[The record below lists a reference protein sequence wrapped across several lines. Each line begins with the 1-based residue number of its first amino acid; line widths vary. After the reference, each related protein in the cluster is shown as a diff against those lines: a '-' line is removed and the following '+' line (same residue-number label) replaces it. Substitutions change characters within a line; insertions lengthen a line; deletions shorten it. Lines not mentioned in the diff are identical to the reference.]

1 MTNYIPVP
9 ANVGPSPVDRF
20 IEFVTGAKRGEGRQV
35 LFSFLSLNFLLV
47 SYYMIKPLRNS
58 QFLKHFDPVLLPW
71 VYLAVPL
78 VSLAVT
84 KVFTY
89 MADRMDKYRLIIG
102 AYLLIMV
109 GKVAFTF
116 LLPVGG
122 KAGSLLFFFFAS
134 TYFLLAIATTWAC
147 INDIFTSEQSERT
160 FGFIAVGSTAGNILG
175 AKTSGILA
183 TSSLKAYA
191 PIVAAAAMGM
201 ALVCIM
207 TAAKERR
214 RQRELKAAIPEDPIP
229 DEAEQG
235 PVESPEVEAKED
247 FWGDVKSLWGDTFV
261 RRIAIMVVCL
271 AVYTTALD
279 FLSNQVADQRLSER
293 QYMATFVEVNNKLN
307 VLQNLPSG
315 EINPLGYEAVY
326 KLKSASESERPQK
339 MAELAEKAGVS
350 KQVIEERYTE
360 YRNEL
365 EGRTREFFSSVYFWQ
380 GWAGIFLLVVVARF
394 VFAYVGMR
402 FALILMP
409 ILGVISVIAFCFP
422 VELVFVQCFLVL
434 SGSMN
439 YSLNNA
445 AKEILYT
452 STSEE
457 TKFKHKPL
465 IEGPGMRLGDVT
477 ASSVKLAIL
486 GGLGFLGFNQTF
498 GDQVFLMLVLVLVL
512 IWMRAI
518 YQAGAQY
525 DEMRKKQRNK
535 KTA

>member
-1 MTNYIPVP
+1 MSEVP
-9 ANVGPSPVDRF
+9 NPSPFDKL
-20 IEFVTGAKRGEGRQV
+20 IELATGAKRGEGRQV
-35 LFSFLSLNFLLV
+35 FFSFCALNFLLI

-58 QFLKHFDPVLLPW
+58 QFLKHFDPLLLPW
-71 VYLAVPL
+71 VYLAVPI

-89 MADRMDKYRLIIG
+89 LADRMDKYRLIIG
-102 AYLLIMV
+102 AYLLIMA

-122 KAGSLLFFFFAS
+122 KVGSLLFFFFAS

-175 AKTSGILA
+175 AWVSGKLA
-183 TSSLKAYA
+183 TSPLQAYA
-191 PIVAAAAMGM
+191 TVVAAASMGM

-214 RQRELKAAIPEDPIP
+214 RQREIMASLP
-229 DEAEQG
+229 DEPAGADESAAE
-235 PVESPEVEAKED
+235 PKDDAHKDD
-247 FWGDVKSLWGDTFV
+247 FWGDVRSLWADQFV
-261 RRIAIMVVCL
+261 RKIAIMVVCL

-279 FLSNQVADQRLSER
+279 FLSNQVADKRLSER
-293 QYMATFVEVNNKLN
+293 QYIATFGEVNDKLN
-307 VLQNLPSG
+307 LAQNLPAG
-315 EINPLGYEAVY
+315 KINPEGYETVY
-326 KLKSASESERPQK
+326 KLKSENDESRTEK
-339 MAELAEKAGVS
+339 MTELAEKAGVS
-350 KQVIEERYTE
+350 AEELKSKYAE
-360 YRNEL
+360 YRDEL
-365 EGRTREFFSSVYFWQ
+365 EGRTREFFSSVYLWQ
-380 GWAGIFLLVVVARF
+380 GLSGIFLLVFVARF
-394 VFAYVGMR
+394 LFAHVGMR

-409 ILGVISVIAFCFP
+409 ILGAISLVAFCFP
-422 VELVFVQCFLVL
+422 VELLFVQCFLVL

-445 AKEILYT
+445 AKEILYC

-477 ASSVKLAIL
+477 ASSFKLMLL
-486 GGLGFLGFNQTF
+486 GALGYLGFSQTF
-498 GDQVFLMLVLVLVL
+498 GDQVFLALVFVLVI
-512 IWMRAI
+512 IWTKNI
-518 YQAGAQY
+518 YQAGSQY
-525 DEMRKKQRNK
+525 DEMRKKQK
-535 KTA
+535 DKS